1 MRLDLN
7 KPSGRVD
14 DLRYLDPSKEPG
26 LSISSAA

>member
-7 KPSGRVD
+7 KPSDRVG

-26 LSISSAA
+26 LRMSSAG